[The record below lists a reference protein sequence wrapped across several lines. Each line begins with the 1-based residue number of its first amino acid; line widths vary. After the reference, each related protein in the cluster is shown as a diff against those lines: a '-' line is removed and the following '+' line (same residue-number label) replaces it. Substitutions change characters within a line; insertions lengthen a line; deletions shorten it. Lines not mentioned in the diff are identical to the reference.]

1 MARIYLSPPD
11 VGIDDQAAIQRA
23 VESGWIAPL
32 GPEVDGLEAE
42 LAAVTTRRHGVA
54 LSSGTAALH
63 LGLLALGVGPGDRVL
78 VSSLTFA
85 ATANAVRYTGAE
97 PVFVDSDRE
106 TWNMDPDLLGEA
118 LESEARFAACVPVDI
133 YGQCADYDRIEALC
147 AEHEVPLI
155 EDAAEALGA
164 TYRGRRAG
172 SFGVM
177 ATLSFNGNKIITT
190 SGGGALVTDREDW
203 AGQTRWLAT
212 QARDP
217 APHYEHTTIGY
228 NYRLSNLLAAL
239 GRSQLADL
247 ERRVDRRR
255 EHNQFYR
262 EALGD
267 LPGVD
272 FMPEADGCRSTFWL
286 TCVTVDPVQA
296 GTDREQIRL
305 HLESL
310 DIEARPVWKPMHL
323 QPVFSELWGGG
334 WRCFRRPL
342 RARPLP
348 AQWVQPQRPGP
359 GTGGQRSAGSL
370 RLVKPILT
378 AEEYRRVDQ
387 GYAGDLDAAMDHA
400 GLAVALAAVRH
411 GAGYGKRVVVL
422 AGPGNNG
429 GDGYVAAR
437 YLARRGVDVVVHALA
452 DPKTP
457 EAVRAAGLA
466 RATGIEIVSMGPPEP
481 ADLIIDAVFGGG
493 GRSELPPVL
502 GRLDR
507 LPRLR

>member
-32 GPEVDGLEAE
+32 GPEVDALEAE

-63 LGLLALGVGPGDRVL
+63 LGLLALGVGAGDRVL

-85 ATANAVRYTGAE
+85 ATANAIRYTGAE
-97 PVFVDSDRE
+97 PVFVDSNRE

-118 LESEARFAACVPVDI
+118 LDSEGRFAACVPVDI

-286 TCVTVDPVQA
+286 TCVTVDPAQA

-323 QPVFSELWGGG
+323 QPVFSVFGAVGGG
-334 WRCFRRPL
+334 VSADLFEHGLC
-342 RARPLP
+342 LP
-348 AQWVQPQRPGP
+348 
-359 GTGGQRSAGSL
+359 SGSNL
-370 RLVKPILT
+370 S
-378 AEEYRRVDQ
+378 DQ
-387 GYAGDLDAAMDHA
+387 DRD
-400 GLAVALAAVRH
+400 
-411 GAGYGKRVVVL
+411 RVVS
-422 AGPGNNG
+422 G
-429 GDGYVAAR
+429 
-437 YLARRGVDVVVHALA
+437 
-452 DPKTP
+452 
-457 EAVRAAGLA
+457 VRALFD
-466 RATGIEIVSMGPPEP
+466 S
-481 ADLIIDAVFGGG
+481 
-493 GRSELPPVL
+493 
-502 GRLDR
+502 
-507 LPRLR
+507 